1 MKTLNPNPNVISSN
15 HWGSVTDCDTNPAGH
30 TGPGGCKWLGRCPGD
45 VQKCKSTNRTVR
57 TALSEQ
63 TSPPRAERL
72 TTSRS
77 KKQTDWT
84 ARQHSDITR
93 RAAWDVVIWGWRKPQ
108 FQVLCYLLSINNMT
122 EVNFSISLWP
132 TSCITWIK
140 HLVVT
145 GQQDAHTNIHHVY
158 RP

>member
-1 MKTLNPNPNVISSN
+1 MSR
-15 HWGSVTDCDTNPAGH
+15 PAH
-30 TGPGGCKWLGRCPGD
+30 R
-45 VQKCKSTNRTVR
+45 
-57 TALSEQ
+57 EQ
-63 TSPPRAERL
+63 NGPPRTERL

-145 GQQDAHTNIHHVY
+145 GQQDAHTNIHHVC
-158 RP
+158 RPWHWPWEVVWRHQERGDPKSSCKLDRRDWSRMDEARKKQWDMDLKHRGQLREF